1 MPDGGGMPHSPHTQ
15 THMDRDSESVCLSA
29 CCIFQTLDSTLS
41 GNVSKRERERGR
53 EREVGDK
60 NQLQLGNAVVSGETL
75 PPPSPTL
82 VVVEGST
89 LSRDSY
95 DLNLS

>member
-75 PPPSPTL
+75 TAPPPQL
-82 VVVEGST
+82 
-89 LSRDSY
+89 L
-95 DLNLS
+95 